1 LKKNPLKNKSKPSQP
16 IQLNRISPLSD
27 FFKQESASGIL
38 IVAASVLG
46 LLVANGPWG
55 KNYFQILET
64 KFSFSISTFSF
75 EMDLIHIINDGLM
88 TLFFFIVGLEIK
100 RELSAGHLSSIKKA
114 GLPFI
119 AAIGGMLI
127 PAMIYFAIAGGTNS
141 SGWAI
146 PVATDIALAIGVLGL
161 IGSKSIATLRPFL
174 LGLAVIDDIGAILII
189 AIFFSVGVA
198 FSWLFAA
205 ILLIL
210 IVVFVKYINIQF
222 TIVYVILGIILWFCL
237 YKSGIHPT
245 IAGVILGLLAPIT
258 PFISKEYID
267 AEELVNLSSVEH
279 VVKTKKIA
287 KNSVSVV
294 EWLEH
299 QIHPWTA
306 FLIVPLFAFANSGI
320 IITWQSLQQA
330 LSSPIAW
337 AIFAGLVAG
346 KPLGIFAFSFAAIKT
361 NVGKLSGKVKWREIF
376 ATGSSAGIGFTVSIF
391 IAKLA
396 FEEPNFQNLAI
407 LSVLVA
413 SVVSG
418 VLSLLLFKV
427 GTTQK

>member
-320 IITWQSLQQA
+320 IITSQSVQQA

-396 FEEPNFQNLAI
+396 FEEPNLQNLAI

>member
-1 LKKNPLKNKSKPSQP
+1 MKKNPLKNKSKPSQP

-320 IITWQSLQQA
+320 IITSQSVQQA

-346 KPLGIFAFSFAAIKT
+346 KPLGIFAFSFVAIKT

-396 FEEPNFQNLAI
+396 FEEPNLQNLAI

>member
-1 LKKNPLKNKSKPSQP
+1 MKKNPLKNKSNSAQV
-16 IQLNRISPLSD
+16 IVSNQISPLSD
-27 FFKQESASGIL
+27 FFKRESASGIL
-38 IVAASVLG
+38 IVAASIFG
-46 LLVANGPWG
+46 LLVANGPWS

-64 KFSFSISTFSF
+64 NFSLSISTFSF
-75 EMDLIHIINDGLM
+75 EMDLIHIVNDGLM
-88 TLFFFIVGLEIK
+88 TIFFFVVGLEIK

-114 GLPFI
+114 ALPFF

-127 PAMIYFAIAGGTNS
+127 PAIIYFAIAGRTNS

-146 PVATDIALAIGVLGL
+146 PVATDIALAVGVLGL
-161 IGSKSIATLRPFL
+161 IGSKRMATLRPFL

-189 AIFFSVGVA
+189 AIFFSVGVT
-198 FSWLFAA
+198 FSWLLAA

-210 IVVFVKYINIQF
+210 IVVFAKYINIRF
-222 TIVYVILGIILWFCL
+222 TFVYVILGIILWFCL

-258 PFISKEYID
+258 PFISEEYID
-267 AEELVNLSSVEH
+267 AEELVNLSSVED
-279 VVKTKKIA
+279 VAKTKKIA
-287 KNSVSVV
+287 KNSISVV

-306 FLIVPLFAFANSGI
+306 FLIIPLFAFANSGI
-320 IITWQSLQQA
+320 IITLQSLQQA

-346 KPLGIFAFSFAAIKT
+346 KPLGIFAFSYAAIKT

-396 FEEPNFQNLAI
+396 FEEPNLQNLAI
-407 LSVLVA
+407 LSVLMA

-418 VLSLLLFKV
+418 VLSLVLFKV
-427 GTTQK
+427 GSSQK

>member
-1 LKKNPLKNKSKPSQP
+1 MKKNPLKNKSKPSQP

-320 IITWQSLQQA
+320 IITSQSVQQA

-396 FEEPNFQNLAI
+396 FEEPNLQNLAI

>member
-320 IITWQSLQQA
+320 IITSQSVQQA

-346 KPLGIFAFSFAAIKT
+346 KPLGIFAFSFVAIKT

-396 FEEPNFQNLAI
+396 FEEPNLQNLAI

>member
-1 LKKNPLKNKSKPSQP
+1 
-16 IQLNRISPLSD
+16 
-27 FFKQESASGIL
+27 
-38 IVAASVLG
+38 
-46 LLVANGPWG
+46 
-55 KNYFQILET
+55 
-64 KFSFSISTFSF
+64 
-75 EMDLIHIINDGLM
+75 
-88 TLFFFIVGLEIK
+88 
-100 RELSAGHLSSIKKA
+100 
-114 GLPFI
+114 
-119 AAIGGMLI
+119 
-127 PAMIYFAIAGGTNS
+127 
-141 SGWAI
+141 
-146 PVATDIALAIGVLGL
+146 
-161 IGSKSIATLRPFL
+161 
-174 LGLAVIDDIGAILII
+174 
-189 AIFFSVGVA
+189 VA

-320 IITWQSLQQA
+320 IITSQSVQQA

-346 KPLGIFAFSFAAIKT
+346 KPLGIFAFSFVAIKT

-396 FEEPNFQNLAI
+396 FEEPNLQNLAI